1 MCIRDRGNAYKRFKA
16 LKALED
22 SGATVSFTDYTTGE
36 KLEVYVEEVAYNRTA
51 SPSIGTK
58 RHGSGWCCPYL
69 AKDCVMS
76 PNEVAGLVLTVLTIM
91 GILLGALGWWI
102 NTKIKAATYQIQP
115 STNGG
120 KSLSDLHK
128 KVDRLSTD
136 VDLIKSAVLQLEEDV
151 EQLEHDVEDLK

>member
-1 MCIRDRGNAYKRFKA
+1 
-16 LKALED
+16 
-22 SGATVSFTDYTTGE
+22 
-36 KLEVYVEEVAYNRTA
+36 
-51 SPSIGTK
+51 
-58 RHGSGWCCPYL
+58 
-69 AKDCVMS
+69 MS

-115 STNGG
+115 GTNGG